1 MAWIA
6 GEKVMLRA
14 WEREDV
20 RSRWEA
26 DQTADST
33 EIRLRDWHEP
43 PRSLQQRE
51 AEFDAQQADPDP
63 ATVALIIEAEGRV
76 VGDVNLFHYDAKNR
90 NASIGLSIWRR
101 EDRDRGYGTDA
112 MRALMRWG
120 FREFNLHRIELSVA
134 PENERA
140 LHVYAKLGFALEG
153 RRRESAYA
161 DGRYNDEV
169 IMGVLRAE
177 FEARDH
183 AGTRETAAGRTQSAS
198 TA

>member
-1 MAWIA
+1 MAWIT
-6 GEKVMLRA
+6 GERVTLRA

-20 RSRWEA
+20 RARWET

-33 EIRLRDWHEP
+33 EVRLRDWHEP

-51 AEFDAQQADPDP
+51 AEFDAQQSEPD
-63 ATVALIIEAEGRV
+63 AGTVALIIEADGRA

-101 EDRDRGYGTDA
+101 EDRDRGFGSDA
-112 MRALMRWG
+112 LRALMRWG

-140 LHVYAKLGFALEG
+140 LHVYATLGFAIEG
-153 RRRESAYA
+153 RRRESYFG
-161 DGRYNDEV
+161 DGRYNDEI
-169 IMGVLRAE
+169 IMGILRSE
-177 FEARDH
+177 FEAHDL
-183 AGTRETAAGRTQSAS
+183 AGTRASAAERAQALPP
-198 TA
+198 A

>member
-6 GEKVMLRA
+6 GEKVTLRA
-14 WEREDV
+14 WERADV
-20 RSRWEA
+20 HTRWET

-33 EIRLRDWHEP
+33 EARLRDWHEP
-43 PRSLQQRE
+43 PKSLQQRE
-51 AEFDAQQADPDP
+51 AEFDAQQTEPDP
-63 ATVALIIEAEGRV
+63 ATVALIIEADGRV
-76 VGDVNLFHYDAKNR
+76 VGDINLFHYDAKNR

-101 EDRDRGYGTDA
+101 EDRDRGYGSDA

-140 LHVYAKLGFALEG
+140 LHLYAKLGFAMEG

-161 DGRYNDEV
+161 DGHYNDEI
-169 IMGVLRAE
+169 IMGVLRSE
-177 FEARDH
+177 FEARDL
-183 AGTRETAAGRTQSAS
+183 AGTRESAIERAQTTPS
-198 TA
+198 A